1 MPDPPVV
8 VKIGGSTLGSHD
20 TSLRDLVT
28 LQREGVNVVV
38 VHGGGNVISDWMKR
52 QGIPPRF
59 VRGLRVTDAA
69 SLEIVVAVLTG
80 LINKEL
86 VAALQALGGRTM
98 GVSGVDGGMLEA
110 RIADPELGYVGEIER
125 VNRGPVQA
133 ILDGGYIPMVAP
145 LGLAQPDLAQSDLA
159 ADGEDDP
166 PGPGG
171 PLNING
177 DTVAGELAHA
187 LGAQCLVFLTD
198 VEGIMDGNGRVM
210 RRLDRHTGNLVF
222 RSGVVQGGMIPK
234 LAACLRALEPRGE
247 DTGDEVKGPASI
259 APVAHVVDGRQPGA
273 LLGCVRGNPT
283 GTTIV
288 GDITAPAFPTPGAP
302 PDPSP

>member
-28 LQREGVNVVV
+28 LQQEGVDVVV

-59 VRGLRVTDAA
+59 VRGLRVTDAP
-69 SLEIVVAVLTG
+69 SLEIVSAVLTG
-80 LINKEL
+80 LVNKEL
-86 VAALQALGGRTM
+86 VSTLQALGGRAI
-98 GVSGVDGGMLEA
+98 GLSGVDGGMLEA
-110 RIADPELGYVGEIER
+110 RIADPELGYVGEIQR
-125 VNRGPVQA
+125 VNREPVQM
-133 ILDGGYIPMVAP
+133 ILDGGFIPMVAP
-145 LGLAQPDLAQSDLA
+145 LGLDCE
-159 ADGEDDP
+159 ADTP
-166 PGPGG
+166 HTGG
-171 PLNING
+171 ALNING

-187 LGAQCLVFLTD
+187 LGSQCLVFLTD

-234 LAACLRALEPRGE
+234 LAACLRALEPGSESRR
-247 DTGDEVKGPASI
+247 ASAT

-273 LLGCVRGNPT
+273 LLGCVRGEPT

-288 GDITAPAFPTPGAP
+288 GDLNAQAPRTP
-302 PDPSP
+302 PDLSP